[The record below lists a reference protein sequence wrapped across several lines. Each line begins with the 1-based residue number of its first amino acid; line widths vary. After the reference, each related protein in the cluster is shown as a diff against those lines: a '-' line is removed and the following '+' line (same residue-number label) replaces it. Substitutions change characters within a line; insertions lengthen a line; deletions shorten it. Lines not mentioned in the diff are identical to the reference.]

1 MRDPDRGVAH
11 IMINIWFY
19 SINLAVEVSTY
30 ADGDFDIDKIFVLDG
45 EGQICEEL
53 PANMLT
59 LQADREILTLV
70 EQALEAQE
78 PDCDGP
84 DVPYYPEYRIGN
96 VNC

>member
-1 MRDPDRGVAH
+1 
-11 IMINIWFY
+11 MINIWFY

-84 DVPYYPEYRIGN
+84 DDPLPLEYRIGN